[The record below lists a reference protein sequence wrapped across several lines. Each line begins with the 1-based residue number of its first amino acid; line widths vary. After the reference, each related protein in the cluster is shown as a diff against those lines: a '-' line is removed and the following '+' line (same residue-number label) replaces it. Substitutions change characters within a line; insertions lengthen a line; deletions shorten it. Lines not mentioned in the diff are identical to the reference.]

1 MDAASQDVVSQGAL
15 VVVLPLKA
23 LVEQAM
29 AELAWIVKTNLQ
41 ELIPQELA
49 SEEGLG
55 FVHHI
60 QALNRQNLTRLG
72 QIRSISDPPPGVLL
86 VTPFSHFN
94 SPVKALELQAQAFAM
109 RALAFLMQ
117 TLNNSI

>member
-1 MDAASQDVVSQGAL
+1 MVSQGAL

-23 LVEQAM
+23 WVEQAM
-29 AELAWIVKTNLQ
+29 AELAMAVKTNLL

-60 QALNRQNLTRLG
+60 
-72 QIRSISDPPPGVLL
+72 
-86 VTPFSHFN
+86 
-94 SPVKALELQAQAFAM
+94 
-109 RALAFLMQ
+109 
-117 TLNNSI
+117 